1 MLSQSM
7 PFTMNF
13 ALHSASATSSAV
25 RPQNAAGSTR
35 SGTSTSCRRRRVRNG
50 A

>member
-13 ALHSASATSSAV
+13 TLHSASAASSAV

-35 SGTSTSCRRRRVRNG
+35 SGTSRSCRRSRVRKG
-50 A
+50 P